1 MFFLLLYQLDNFDD
15 LTVFDDFADDFD
27 DLTDFD
33 DFADFDDFESKLPDR
48 INNAALQ
55 LDFDLTDFDD

>member
-1 MFFLLLYQLDNFDD
+1 LQLDF
-15 LTVFDDFADDFD
+15 

-33 DFADFDDFESKLPDR
+33 DWMSKLPDR

-55 LDFDLTDFDD
+55 LDLRIPPNTVPV